1 MATKKSNNTKSNN
14 TKSKNTKSKKE
25 VKEIEITSLEV
36 TRAREYDDIFFFDMI
51 LNGVYIYDCRLI
63 EGKNGWFVS
72 FPSKKPAKKGG
83 KWYNH
88 CWAKL
93 HDDAL
98 GEICSAVFEMCGV
111 DDD

>member
-1 MATKKSNNTKSNN
+1 MATKKNIK
-14 TKSKNTKSKKE
+14 KDSKKNSKKE
-25 VKEIEITSLEV
+25 VKEIEVISLEV
-36 TRAREYDDIFFFDMI
+36 TRAREYDDIFFFDMV
-51 LNGVYIYDCRLI
+51 LNGVSIYGCRLI
-63 EGKNGWFVS
+63 EGENGWFVS

-93 HDDAL
+93 SDDAL

-111 DDD
+111 DED

>member
-1 MATKKSNNTKSNN
+1 MATKNTG
-14 TKSKNTKSKKE
+14 KKDSE
-25 VKEIEITSLEV
+25 KTIKKGVKEIEVTSLEV

-51 LNGVYIYDCRLI
+51 LNSVNIYGCRLI
-63 EGKNGWFVS
+63 EGENGWFVS

-93 HDDAL
+93 PDDTL

-111 DDD
+111 DED